1 MKKVSGIRR
10 PQWNEKRFLIC
21 KKCGNI
27 FMGIIIPFFT
37 KCPKC
42 GYRRLIEDNR
52 FTY

>member
-1 MKKVSGIRR
+1 MKKISHIRK
-10 PQWNEKRFLIC
+10 PQWNEKRVLKC

-27 FMGIIIPFFT
+27 FMGIKIPFFT

-42 GYRRLIEDNR
+42 RNRRVIEDGH